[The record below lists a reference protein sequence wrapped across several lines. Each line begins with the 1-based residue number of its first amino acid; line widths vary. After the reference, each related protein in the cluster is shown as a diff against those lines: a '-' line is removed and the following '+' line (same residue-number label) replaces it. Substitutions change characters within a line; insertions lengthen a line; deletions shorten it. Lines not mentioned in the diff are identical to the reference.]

1 MNDILCSICKKPI
14 NKEYHIIQE
23 DNLIMKN
30 RTSNSVSLALY
41 DVKEISGELVCDE
54 CYANYNK
61 VKDNITLS
69 ENNLRPN
76 KINYYLNIAKEVST
90 RSTCLRRK
98 YGSILV
104 KDDVIIATGY
114 NGSPRGTMNCNDLG
128 YCRRE
133 QLGVKRGEQLQ
144 LCRAVHSEQNCI
156 INASREQMIG
166 SILYLY
172 GSEVSIGEIIENL
185 DSCQMCKKLIIN
197 AGIEKVVFAKPNN
210 QYEIRLVKDWIL
222 NDETLTDK
230 LGY

>member
-1 MNDILCSICKKPI
+1 MNGIVCSICKKPL
-14 NKEYHIIQE
+14 NKNYDILVN
-23 DNLIMKN
+23 DNDNNEL
-30 RTSNSVSLALY
+30 SLVMH
-41 DVKEISGELVCDE
+41 DVKQISGYIVCDE
-54 CYANYNK
+54 CYNNYNK
-61 VKDNITLS
+61 LKEVVDMNVNDS
-69 ENNLRPN
+69 LRPT
-76 KINYYLNIAKEVST
+76 KIEYYLNIAKEVST

-166 SILYLY
+166 STLYLY
-172 GSEVSIGEIIENL
+172 GTEVSTNEIIKDL
-185 DSCQMCKKLIIN
+185 DSCQLCKKLIIN
-197 AGIEKVVFAKPNN
+197 SGIEKVIFARPNE
-210 QYEIRLVKDWIL
+210 QYEIQLVKDWVL

>member
-1 MNDILCSICKKPI
+1 MNEILCSICKKLL
-14 NKEYHIIQE
+14 NKDYEVLQNNANGI
-23 DNLIMKN
+23 
-30 RTSNSVSLALY
+30 SLVIHN
-41 DVKEISGELVCDE
+41 VKQISGYIVCDD
-54 CYANYNK
+54 CYNNYNK
-61 VKDNITLS
+61 LKEVVDMNINDS
-69 ENNLRPN
+69 LRPT
-76 KINYYLNIAKEVST
+76 KIEYYLNIAKEVST

-166 SILYLY
+166 STLYLY
-172 GSEVSIGEIIENL
+172 GTEVSTNEIIKDL
-185 DSCQMCKKLIIN
+185 DSCQLCKKLIIN
-197 AGIEKVVFAKPNN
+197 SGIEKVIFARPNK
-210 QYEIRLVKDWIL
+210 QYEIQLVKDWIL

>member
-1 MNDILCSICKKPI
+1 MNGIVCSICKKPL
-14 NKEYHIIQE
+14 NKNYDILVN
-23 DNLIMKN
+23 DNDNNEL
-30 RTSNSVSLALY
+30 SLVMH
-41 DVKEISGELVCDE
+41 DVKQISGYIVCDE
-54 CYANYNK
+54 CYNNYNK
-61 VKDNITLS
+61 LKEVVDMNVNDS
-69 ENNLRPN
+69 LRPT
-76 KINYYLNIAKEVST
+76 KIEYYLNIAKEVST

-166 SILYLY
+166 STLYLY
-172 GSEVSIGEIIENL
+172 GTEVSTNEIIKDL
-185 DSCQMCKKLIIN
+185 DSCQLCKKLIIN
-197 AGIEKVVFAKPNN
+197 SGIEKVIFARPNE
-210 QYEIRLVKDWIL
+210 QYEIQLVKDWVL
-222 NDETLTDK
+222 NDETLTNK

>member
-1 MNDILCSICKKPI
+1 MNGIVCSICKKPL
-14 NKEYHIIQE
+14 NKNYDILVN
-23 DNLIMKN
+23 DNDNNEL
-30 RTSNSVSLALY
+30 SLVMH
-41 DVKEISGELVCDE
+41 DVKQISGYIVCDE
-54 CYANYNK
+54 CYNNYNK
-61 VKDNITLS
+61 LKEVVDMNINDS
-69 ENNLRPN
+69 LRPT
-76 KINYYLNIAKEVST
+76 KIEYYLNIAKEVST

-166 SILYLY
+166 STLYLY
-172 GSEVSIGEIIENL
+172 GTEVSTNEIIKDL
-185 DSCQMCKKLIIN
+185 DSCQLCKKLIIN
-197 AGIEKVVFAKPNN
+197 SGIEKVIFARPNE
-210 QYEIRLVKDWIL
+210 QYEIQLVKDWVL

>member
-1 MNDILCSICKKPI
+1 MNEILCSICKKSL
-14 NKEYHIIQE
+14 NKDYEVLQNNANGI
-23 DNLIMKN
+23 
-30 RTSNSVSLALY
+30 SLVIHN
-41 DVKEISGELVCDE
+41 VKQISGYIVCDD
-54 CYANYNK
+54 CYNNYNK
-61 VKDNITLS
+61 LKEVVDMNINDS
-69 ENNLRPN
+69 LRPT
-76 KINYYLNIAKEVST
+76 KIEYYLNIAKEVST

-166 SILYLY
+166 STLYLY
-172 GSEVSIGEIIENL
+172 GTEVSTNEIIKDL
-185 DSCQMCKKLIIN
+185 DSCQLCKKLIIN
-197 AGIEKVVFAKPNN
+197 SGIEKVIFARPNK
-210 QYEIRLVKDWIL
+210 QYEIQLVKDWIL

>member
-1 MNDILCSICKKPI
+1 MNVNDS
-14 NKEYHIIQE
+14 
-23 DNLIMKN
+23 
-30 RTSNSVSLALY
+30 
-41 DVKEISGELVCDE
+41 
-54 CYANYNK
+54 
-61 VKDNITLS
+61 
-69 ENNLRPN
+69 LRPT
-76 KINYYLNIAKEVST
+76 KIEYYLNLAKEVST

-114 NGSPRGTMNCNDLG
+114 NGSPRGTINCNDLG

-166 SILYLY
+166 STLYLY
-172 GSEVSIGEIIENL
+172 GIEVSTNEIIKDL
-185 DSCQMCKKLIIN
+185 DSCQLCKKLIIN
-197 AGIEKVVFAKPNN
+197 SGIEKVIFARPNK
-210 QYEIRLVKDWIL
+210 QYEIQLVKDWVL

>member
-1 MNDILCSICKKPI
+1 MNGIVCSICKKPL
-14 NKEYHIIQE
+14 NKNYDILVS
-23 DNLIMKN
+23 DNDNNKL
-30 RTSNSVSLALY
+30 SLVMH
-41 DVKEISGELVCDE
+41 DVKQISGYIVCDE
-54 CYANYNK
+54 CYNNYNK
-61 VKDNITLS
+61 LKEVVDMNVNDS
-69 ENNLRPN
+69 LRPT
-76 KINYYLNIAKEVST
+76 KIEYYLNIAKEVST

-166 SILYLY
+166 STLYLY
-172 GSEVSIGEIIENL
+172 GTEVLTNEIIKDL
-185 DSCQMCKKLIIN
+185 DSCQLCKKLIIN
-197 AGIEKVVFAKPNN
+197 SGIEKVIFARPNK
-210 QYEIRLVKDWIL
+210 QYEIQLVKDWVL